1 MELRP
6 EAGRMRALL
15 RLGGVG
21 LITLCVCATA
31 HAQTI
36 DEEQAKALFLFN
48 FARFVQWPDEGMGTI
63 VIGVAGD
70 DHLAETTETLVRGRT
85 IDGRA
90 VVVRRLRHADD
101 PAGTHVL
108 YVASSR
114 QREDAEILQRTRGG
128 VLTVGETVQF
138 LRDGGIIRIFV
149 ENHRVRFQVNA
160 PALGAAG
167 LKVHSQLLSLAA
179 R

>member
-1 MELRP
+1 
-6 EAGRMRALL
+6 MRTLLVCVAVIAL
-15 RLGGVG
+15 GVCR
-21 LITLCVCATA
+21 TS
-31 HAQTI
+31 HAQALE
-36 DEEQAKALFLFN
+36 EEQAKALFLFN
-48 FARFVQWPDEGMGTI
+48 FARFVQWTDEGMGTI
-63 VIGVAGD
+63 VISVAGD
-70 DHLAETTETLVRGRT
+70 DRLADVTETMVRGRT

-90 VVVRRLRHADD
+90 VAVRRLRHADD
-101 PAGTHVL
+101 PAGSHVL

-114 QREDAEILQRTRGG
+114 QREDAEILRRTRSG

-149 ENHRVRFQVNA
+149 ENRRVRFQVNPTSLA
-160 PALGAAG
+160 AAG

>member
-1 MELRP
+1 MGFRP
-6 EAGRMRALL
+6 DAGRMRALL
-15 RLGGVG
+15 LASVMA
-21 LITLCVCATA
+21 IALCGCATA
-31 HAQTI
+31 HAQAI
-36 DEEQAKALFLFN
+36 EEEQAKALFLFN
-48 FARFVQWPDEGMGTI
+48 FARFVHWPDEGMGTI

-70 DHLAETTETLVRGRT
+70 DHLAATTETLVRGRT

-101 PAGTHVL
+101 PAGSHVL

-149 ENHRVRFQVNA
+149 ENRRVRFQVNA
-160 PALGAAG
+160 TALGAAG
-167 LKVHSQLLSLAA
+167 LKVQSQLLSLAA
-179 R
+179 Q

>member
-1 MELRP
+1 M
-6 EAGRMRALL
+6 
-15 RLGGVG
+15 
-21 LITLCVCATA
+21 
-31 HAQTI
+31 
-36 DEEQAKALFLFN
+36 
-48 FARFVQWPDEGMGTI
+48 
-63 VIGVAGD
+63 
-70 DHLAETTETLVRGRT
+70 
-85 IDGRA
+85 
-90 VVVRRLRHADD
+90 RRLRYADD
-101 PAGTHVL
+101 PAGSHVL

-149 ENHRVRFQVNA
+149 EDRRVRFRVNST
-160 PALGAAG
+160 ALGAAG

>member
-1 MELRP
+1 
-6 EAGRMRALL
+6 MRARLL
-15 RLGGVG
+15 AGVAVIALG
-21 LITLCVCATA
+21 VCATSY
-31 HAQTI
+31 AQAI
-36 DEEQAKALFLFN
+36 EEEQAKALFLFN
-48 FARFVQWPDEGMGTI
+48 FARFVQWSDEGMSTI

-70 DHLAETTETLVRGRT
+70 DHLADITETVVRGRT

-101 PAGTHVL
+101 PAGSHVL

-114 QREDAEILQRTRGG
+114 QREDAEILRRTRGG

-149 ENHRVRFQVNA
+149 EDRRVRFQVNA
-160 PALGAAG
+160 TALGAAG

>member
-1 MELRP
+1 
-6 EAGRMRALL
+6 MRALL
-15 RLGGVG
+15 LASVA
-21 LITLCVCATA
+21 LIALCVCGTS

-36 DEEQAKALFLFN
+36 EEGQAKALFLFN

-63 VIGVAGD
+63 VISVAGD
-70 DHLAETTETLVRGRT
+70 DHLAETTEALVRGRT

-114 QREDAEILQRTRGG
+114 QREDAEILQRTRSG

-138 LRDGGIIRIFV
+138 LRDGGIIRVFV
-149 ENHRVRFQVNA
+149 ENRRVRFQVNA
-160 PALGAAG
+160 TALATAG

>member
-1 MELRP
+1 MALRP
-6 EAGRMRALL
+6 DAGRMRALPL
-15 RLGGVG
+15 AGVA
-21 LITLCVCATA
+21 LIALCVSTIS
-31 HAQTI
+31 HAQAI
-36 DEEQAKALFLFN
+36 EEEQAKALFLFN
-48 FARFVQWPDEGMGTI
+48 FARFVDWPDEGMGTI

-70 DHLAETTETLVRGRT
+70 NNLAEVTEALVRGRT

-101 PAGTHVL
+101 PAGAHVL

-138 LRDGGIIRIFV
+138 LRDGGVIRIFV
-149 ENHRVRFQVNA
+149 ENRRVRFQVNA
-160 PALGAAG
+160 TALGAAG

-179 R
+179 Q